1 MSKLKNT
8 KILAITAMLAAV
20 SIILSYFKIPLSP
33 LIEIRFTTLPLA
45 IAGFLFG
52 PAIGG
57 IVGLLAD
64 VGGYIIAPTGP
75 FFPGFTISAIIS
87 GAIYGLILHHHEFSI
102 KRIFIAQVIIVL
114 VVNLMLNSLWLSMLY
129 GKAFMVAISARLF
142 KEIIMLPINTA
153 LVSLVLMAIGE
164 RSVIKKVRA

>member
-8 KILAITAMLAAV
+8 RILAITAMLAAV

-45 IAGFLFG
+45 IAGYLFA

-57 IVGLLAD
+57 MVGLLAD

-75 FFPGFTISAIIS
+75 FFPGFTISAT
-87 GAIYGLILHHHEFSI
+87 
-102 KRIFIAQVIIVL
+102 
-114 VVNLMLNSLWLSMLY
+114 M
-129 GKAFMVAISARLF
+129 KA
-142 KEIIMLPINTA
+142 LP
-153 LVSLVLMAIGE
+153 
-164 RSVIKKVRA
+164 